1 MSRVQ
6 FFTGKG
12 GVGKSSLVA
21 ATAIAAARQ
30 GRRPL
35 IVELAHRATMQE
47 LFGEDIG
54 SDPAMVYEGVHALRI
69 DVDEAAE
76 RFVGKRTGAGRLA
89 RLPLLKRLFHAA
101 PAVGEVLTLD
111 RIIGLESETQE
122 DGTPRWGPILVDLDA
137 SGHAV
142 MFFSLSEVFEG
153 LARGGP
159 LRTLLDGF
167 DALLDDPARSVLH
180 LVTIPGPLPVQETLQ
195 LHAALSARRAPKMG
209 RLFVNRVTE
218 PRYDETSLPM
228 LESLAGEM
236 PLAVAL
242 AKRELTRAQ
251 QSAAS
256 MSRLDLGLKTT
267 RLAEHAL
274 PAPLDIAL
282 ALASELQ
289 ADELKATENEAKENE
304 AKHEA

>member
-1 MSRVQ
+1 MSRVE

-12 GVGKSSLVA
+12 GVGKSTLVA
-21 ATAIAAARQ
+21 ATAMHAASQ

-35 IVELAHRATMQE
+35 IIELAHRATFQE
-47 LFGEDIG
+47 LFNKPINVEPI
-54 SDPAMVYEGVHALRI
+54 VVHEGVHALRI

-111 RIIGLESETQE
+111 RIIELEAQMQ
-122 DGTPRWGPILVDLDA
+122 DGVPRWDPILVDLDA

-142 MFFSLSEVFEG
+142 MFFSLSEVFDG

-159 LRTLLDGF
+159 LRALLDGF
-167 DALLDDPARSVLH
+167 DALLDDPKRSVLN

-195 LHAALSARRAPKMG
+195 LHAALVARRAPRMG
-209 RLFVNRVTE
+209 RLFVNRVTT
-218 PRYDETSLPM
+218 PHYGADSFAALDG
-228 LESLAGEM
+228 LASSM

-242 AKRELTRAQ
+242 AKRELE
-251 QSAAS
+251 QSRQSTEAIA
-256 MSRLDLGLKTT
+256 RLSLEMEQV

-274 PAPLDIAL
+274 PLPLAIAEAIAAEL
-282 ALASELQ
+282 GALHA
-289 ADELKATENEAKENE
+289 
-304 AKHEA
+304 

>member
-47 LFGEDIG
+47 VFGKDIG
-54 SDPAMVYEGVHALRI
+54 VEPALVYEGVHALRI

-89 RLPLLKRLFHAA
+89 RLPLLKRLFQAA

-111 RIIGLESETQE
+111 RIIELEGDAQK
-122 DGTPRWGPILVDLDA
+122 DGTPRWDLILVDLDA

-159 LRTLLDGF
+159 LRALLDGF
-167 DALLDDPARSVLH
+167 DALLGDPKRSVLH

-195 LHAALSARRAPKMG
+195 LHGALTARRAPRMG
-209 RLFVNRVTE
+209 RLFINRVHT
-218 PRYDETSLPM
+218 PHYDEESLVR

-242 AKRELTRAQ
+242 AKRDLTRSQ

-256 MSRLDLGLKTT
+256 MSRLEEGMDMETV

-282 ALASELQ
+282 ALSRELA
-289 ADELKATENEAKENE
+289 ADELAADELEAN
-304 AKHEA
+304 A

>member
-21 ATAIAAARQ
+21 ASAIAAARQ

-35 IVELAHRATMQE
+35 IVELAHRATIQE

-54 SDPAMVYEGVHALRI
+54 VEPTTVYEGVHALRI

-111 RIIGLESETQE
+111 RIIELEGERQD
-122 DGTPRWGPILVDLDA
+122 DGAPRWDPILVDLDA

-142 MFFSLSEVFEG
+142 MFFSLSEVFDG
-153 LARGGP
+153 LARSGP
-159 LRTLLDGF
+159 LRSLLDGF

-195 LHAALSARRAPKMG
+195 LHTALVARRAPQMG
-209 RLFVNRVTE
+209 RLYVNRVTTPHYGE
-218 PRYDETSLPM
+218 ESLAT
-228 LESLAGEM
+228 LESLALRM

-242 AKRELTRAQ
+242 AKRELTRNRE
-251 QSAAS
+251 SAEA
-256 MSRLDLGLKTT
+256 MSRLDLDMETIH
-267 RLAEHAL
+267 LAEHAL
-274 PAPLDIAL
+274 PAPLGIAL
-282 ALASELQ
+282 ALA
-289 ADELKATENEAKENE
+289 DELRVKNEA
-304 AKHEA
+304 